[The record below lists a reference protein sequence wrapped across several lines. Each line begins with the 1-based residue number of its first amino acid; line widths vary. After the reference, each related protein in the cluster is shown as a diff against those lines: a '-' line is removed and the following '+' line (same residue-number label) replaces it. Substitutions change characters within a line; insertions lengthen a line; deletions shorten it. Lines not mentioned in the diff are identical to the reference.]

1 MFQFI
6 YLFFCSASGYKGGSA
21 SKPTS
26 RSQSP
31 PSPASMISINTVLES
46 IRTKIERGEPLRMEA
61 FFQLEASAI
70 NSNNFALKTLVQD
83 MVSTLK
89 KSAATLGSSSA
100 ATAVAAPNAEK
111 VDPSM
116 VVYNCKFLKT
126 NFNKQLVGFLFF

>member
-1 MFQFI
+1 
-6 YLFFCSASGYKGGSA
+6 
-21 SKPTS
+21 
-26 RSQSP
+26 
-31 PSPASMISINTVLES
+31 
-46 IRTKIERGEPLRMEA
+46 MEA

-100 ATAVAAPNAEK
+100 ATVAAAPNAEK

-116 VVYNCKFLKT
+116 VVYNCKS
-126 NFNKQLVGFLFF
+126 